1 MLREVYGYI
10 ISFSFFRPL
19 CLLRILCYICIAVV
33 IKGGMVLFAVSK
45 MSVLEKC
52 FQKQISHL
60 WSVIKSSLK
69 YSSVV
74 KTVMVI
80 VLYFVCL
87 QTMVLNWFHV
97 CCDPLRID
105 GCVWRRR
112 SQTRRCSPVIH
123 ISLGNGQRRGSLV
136 AAVVLCEHGAEQ
148 GESPPGPLLSLSLS
162 SAASRSYN
170 MYP

>member
-33 IKGGMVLFAVSK
+33 IKGGMVLFPVSK

-52 FQKQISHL
+52 FQKQISQL

-97 CCDPLRID
+97 CCDPLRRSEVRATE
-105 GCVWRRR
+105 GYRR
-112 SQTRRCSPVIH
+112 
-123 ISLGNGQRRGSLV
+123 
-136 AAVVLCEHGAEQ
+136 LCLETTQ
-148 GESPPGPLLSLSLS
+148 PNTPLLSGDSYLLGERPKERKLSGS
-162 SAASRSYN
+162 CGVV
-170 MYP
+170 